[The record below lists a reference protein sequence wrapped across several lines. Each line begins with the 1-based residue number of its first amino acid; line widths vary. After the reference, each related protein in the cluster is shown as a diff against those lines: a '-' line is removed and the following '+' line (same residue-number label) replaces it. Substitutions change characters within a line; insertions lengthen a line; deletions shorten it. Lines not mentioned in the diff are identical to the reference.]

1 MKRKMTS
8 IILMVFVATLAFAG
22 GSKEGKK
29 AEAMNPTIVEIASND
44 ERFSTLVTALGAA
57 DLVDTLNGEG
67 PFTVFAPT
75 NDAFAALPEGA
86 LEGLLADTAALTEVL
101 LYHVA
106 SGRLMASDVVTLSE
120 LLVDESRISPIVGQL
135 PDDPGDGWVAVRAPA
150 DDRGRLAFFVVD
162 GGGLAPL
169 AAGAAVA
176 GLMFDAW
183 LDQIPGRDLVTG
195 AALHFDA
202 PSSRPPQAMLLV
214 VPPEG
219 EEWSFDLVV
228 DSLMETLE
236 AAKLR
241 AVDPDI
247 LLAHGHQFPAVF
259 PPGAI
264 SAGAQPETTDG

>member
-29 AEAMNPTIVEIASND
+29 AEVMNPTIVEIASND

-120 LLVDESRISPIVGQL
+120 AETVSGKDR
-135 PDDPGDGWVAVRAPA
+135 WVRQ
-150 DDRGRLAFFVVD
+150 DTLT
-162 GGGLAPL
+162 L
-169 AAGAAVA
+169 GA
-176 GLMFDAW
+176 
-183 LDQIPGRDLVTG
+183 I
-195 AALHFDA
+195 
-202 PSSRPPQAMLLV
+202 
-214 VPPEG
+214 E
-219 EEWSFDLVV
+219 V
-228 DSLMETLE
+228 DSYH
-236 AAKLR
+236 
-241 AVDPDI
+241 P
-247 LLAHGHQFPAVF
+247 VF
-259 PPGAI
+259 GVRF
-264 SAGAQPETTDG
+264 